1 MKASEYENFVF
12 ILSLAKDLMRKYE
25 IIIKNEIQRQFTY
38 RSSIAAYAFG
48 NIAELVALTIIWTI
62 VYRNVDS
69 IKGYSAHEMI
79 SYIVFAWFFSFLTT
93 TYSFEQNVARDI
105 HLGTLSNLMV
115 KPQSYIRYT
124 MAVATGRITIA
135 FLIVL
140 VQGAIVFS
148 FFRNTLVFSL
158 DFWAILLLLCMLVAT
173 YFINLFLSILI
184 GFIAF
189 WTMEINGIYY
199 SLKVFS
205 KFMSGTF
212 FPISLLPIFFIK
224 VSYLLPFVYTIY
236 IPVQLYLGKISFAEG
251 LRGLAIEML
260 WLVALYVIIKIV
272 WRAGLRRYESVGI

>member
-1 MKASEYENFVF
+1 M
-12 ILSLAKDLMRKYE
+12 
-25 IIIKNEIQRQFTY
+25 IIKNEVQRQFTY
-38 RSSIAAYAFG
+38 RASIAAYAFG
-48 NIAELVALTIIWTI
+48 NIAELVALTVIWTI
-62 VYRNVDS
+62 VYRNIDI

-79 SYIVFAWFFSFLTT
+79 SYVVFAWFFSFLTT
-93 TYSFEQNVARDI
+93 SYAFEQNVARDI
-105 HLGTLSNLMV
+105 HQGTLSNLLV
-115 KPQSYIRYT
+115 KPQSYIRYV

-148 FFRNTLVFSL
+148 FFRNKLIFSL
-158 DFWAILLLLCMLVAT
+158 DLSTIILLLCMLIAT
-173 YFINLFLSILI
+173 YFINLFLSIII

-189 WTMEINGIYY
+189 WTMEINGTYY
-199 SLKVFS
+199 SIKVFS

-212 FPISLLPIFFIK
+212 FPISLLPLFFVK
-224 VSYLLPFVYTIY
+224 VSYFLPFAYTIY

-260 WLVALYVIIKIV
+260 WLVVLYVIIKIV